1 MYCKQ
6 NIVRLSFFTFLL
18 DVLVYVDKRDNS
30 FEFTGARQVGRP
42 EMYNFNSPSQMKYP
56 GQGPTT
62 SMPMSQA
69 SGVTGVRRSPNP
81 GGWAGPTGFPPNQV
95 RLIVL
100 LRIVLMNLK

>member
-1 MYCKQ
+1 M
-6 NIVRLSFFTFLL
+6 L
-18 DVLVYVDKRDNS
+18 KRGTTL
-30 FEFTGARQVGRP
+30 EFTGARQVGRP

-100 LRIVLMNLK
+100 LKIMLMNLK